1 VVGVGQGFWLSL
13 VARHEDLPW
22 GMIICVVK
30 LYKSSTIFNC
40 LIRFSSVLFFTL
52 ALTGKTRFG
61 WALATPLFTCHIL
74 EHNIILWSAY
84 SIPNSPTQISPRSL
98 CHLGTFAIFF
108 NLVKFKGGLFNVLSS
123 PYAIFFNST
132 LAVIS
137 FPPHYRPIE
146 KLRNTTYGLLYRH
159 LIC

>member
-1 VVGVGQGFWLSL
+1 VVGVGQGFWPSL
-13 VARHEDLPW
+13 VAPHEDLPW
-22 GMIICVVK
+22 SMI
-30 LYKSSTIFNC
+30 IFNC
-40 LIRFSSVLFFTL
+40 LIRFSSLLYFTL

-74 EHNIILWSAY
+74 EHNIILWSRY
-84 SIPNSPTQISPRSL
+84 SIPNSPTQISPRLL
-98 CHLGTFAIFF
+98 CHLGDLCYFRQPRKIQRG
-108 NLVKFKGGLFNVLSS
+108 VFNVLLP

-137 FPPHYRPIE
+137 FPPHYRLTK
-146 KLRNTTYGLLYRH
+146 KLRKSYLYLLYRH